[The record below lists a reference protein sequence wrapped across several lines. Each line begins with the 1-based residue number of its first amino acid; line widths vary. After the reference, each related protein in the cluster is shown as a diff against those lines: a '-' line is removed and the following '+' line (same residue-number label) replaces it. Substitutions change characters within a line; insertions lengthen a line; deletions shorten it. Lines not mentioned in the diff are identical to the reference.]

1 MSNIKYDIIVAGAG
15 PAGAC
20 AAMAAASGGRR
31 VLLLER
37 KPVPGVPVRCG
48 EGIGHQGLT
57 LSFEPR
63 PEWIK
68 SVVTRAKMI
77 SPSGINVEIGDVGK
91 SYILDRERMD
101 ADLVKMA
108 AEAGAELRTS
118 SPVVW
123 AEETSSNQY
132 KVICSN
138 SVDSIDTNGINADN
152 IKTEFEAPC
161 LILADGVES
170 RLARC
175 FGWNTALRLADIETA
190 AFARVEAAGIEGEC
204 CTFYTGSAV
213 APGGY
218 LWVFPRGPG
227 AANVGLGVIGSRCR
241 AGLPKE
247 LLLDFIKR
255 TYPDGRVTDL
265 HCGGVPVAKWV
276 RPLVRGGVML
286 VGDAARQVNAING
299 AGLAYSFY
307 AGRLAG
313 TVAAKAFRSDGSLC
327 RKALSGYRRE
337 WAKVFG
343 KQQERS
349 FALKEFIM
357 SADDAFLDKIADSLS
372 KEPPG
377 KVSYLRVFMRTF
389 SSRPL
394 LLFKAFKLF
403 R

>member
-1 MSNIKYDIIVAGAG
+1 MV
-15 PAGAC
+15 
-20 AAMAAASGGRR
+20 
-31 VLLLER
+31 
-37 KPVPGVPVRCG
+37 
-48 EGIGHQGLT
+48 
-57 LSFEPR
+57 
-63 PEWIK
+63 
-68 SVVTRAKMI
+68 
-77 SPSGINVEIGDVGK
+77 SPSGISVEIGDVGK

-101 ADLVKMA
+101 ADLVKA
-108 AEAGAELRTS
+108 AEEAGAEFRAS
-118 SPVVW
+118 SPVIW
-123 AEETSSNQY
+123 AEETPSKRY
-132 KVICSN
+132 KVIC
-138 SVDSIDTNGINADN
+138 GIGGAD
-152 IKTEFEAPC
+152 KGGGEAGGRVEFEAPC

-175 FGWNTALRLADIETA
+175 FGWDTALRLEDIETA
-190 AFARVEAAGIEGEC
+190 AFARVEAEGIEGDC

-218 LWVFPRGPG
+218 LWVFPRGEG
-227 AANVGLGVIGSRCR
+227 VANVGLGVIGARCR

-247 LLLDFIKR
+247 LLLEFTGR
-255 TYPDGRVTDL
+255 AYPGARVTDL

-299 AGLAYSFY
+299 AGLAYSLY
-307 AGRLAG
+307 AGKLAG
-313 TVAAKAFRSDGSLC
+313 AAAAAAFLGDGNV
-327 RKALSGYRRE
+327 RRAALLEYQRG
-337 WAKVFG
+337 WAKGFG

-357 SADDAFLDKIADSLS
+357 SADDAFLDKIADSLA

-377 KVSYLRVFMRTF
+377 KLSYLRVFMRTF

-394 LLFKAFKLF
+394 LLLKAFKLF

>member
-1 MSNIKYDIIVAGAG
+1 MPNNNNKYDIIVAGAG
-15 PAGAC
+15 PAGSS
-20 AAMAAASGGRR
+20 AAFAAASAGRR

-37 KPVPGVPVRCG
+37 KPAAGLPVRCG
-48 EGIGHQGLT
+48 EGIGHKGLT
-57 LSFEPR
+57 LTLPPR

-68 SVVTRAKMI
+68 STVTRARMV
-77 SPSGINVEIGDVGK
+77 SPSGIAVEIGNVDK

-108 AEAGAELRTS
+108 VEAGAEFRTL
-118 SPVVW
+118 SPVIW
-123 AEETSSNQY
+123 AEEVPTGRY
-132 KVICSN
+132 KVIC
-138 SVDSIDTNGINADN
+138 ADN
-152 IKTEFEAPC
+152 GNGGGAEFEASC
-161 LILADGVES
+161 LLLADGVES

-175 FGWNTALRLADIETA
+175 FGWDTALRLEDIETA
-190 AFARVEAAGIEGEC
+190 AFARVEAAGIDGDC
-204 CTFYTGSAV
+204 CDFYTGNAI

-218 LWVFPRGPG
+218 LWVFPRGDG
-227 AANVGLGVIGSRCR
+227 VANVGLGVIGSRCR
-241 AGLPKE
+241 PGLPKE
-247 LLLDFIKR
+247 LLMRFINQK
-255 TYPDGRVTDL
+255 YPGARISDL

-276 RPLVRGGVML
+276 RPLVRGAVIL

-313 TVAAKAFRSDGSLC
+313 SVAAGAFRDGGVR
-327 RKALSGYRRE
+327 RKALFEYQRE
-337 WAKVFG
+337 WARVFG

-357 SADDAFLDKIADSLS
+357 SADDAFLDKVADSLA
-372 KEPPG
+372 KEPAG

-389 SSRPL
+389 ARRPL

>member
-1 MSNIKYDIIVAGAG
+1 MSADNFNYDIIVVGSG
-15 PAGAC
+15 PAGAS
-20 AAMAAASGGRR
+20 AAMAAAAGGRR

-57 LSFEPR
+57 LSLEPR

-68 SVVTRAKMI
+68 STVTRARMI
-77 SPSGINVEIGDVGK
+77 SPSGINVEIGNVDK
-91 SYILDRERMD
+91 SYIMDRERMD
-101 ADLVKMA
+101 AGLVKTA
-108 AEAGAELRTS
+108 VEAGAEFRAS

-123 AEETSSNQY
+123 AEETPSNQY
-132 KVICSN
+132 KVICAN
-138 SVDSIDTNGINADN
+138 SDRP
-152 IKTEFEAPC
+152 TEFQAQC

-175 FGWNTALRLADIETA
+175 FGWDTALRLEDIETA
-190 AFARVEAAGIEGEC
+190 AFARVEAAGIENDC

-218 LWVFPRGPG
+218 LWVFPRGEG

-241 AGLPKE
+241 SGLPKE
-247 LLLDFIKR
+247 LLLDFINR
-255 TYPDGRVTDL
+255 AYPGARVTGL
-265 HCGGVPVAKWV
+265 HCGGVPVARWV
-276 RPLVRGGVML
+276 KPLVRGGVML

-299 AGLAYSFY
+299 AGIAYSLY

-313 TVAAKAFRSDGSLC
+313 SVAAGAFGGGGGLN
-327 RKALSGYRRE
+327 RKALSGYQRK
-337 WAKVFG
+337 WAKEFG

-357 SADDAFLDKIADSLS
+357 SADDAFLNKIADSLS

-377 KVSYLRVFMRTF
+377 AVSYLRVFMRTF

>member
-1 MSNIKYDIIVAGAG
+1 MSDVNNSYDIIVVGSG
-15 PAGAC
+15 PAGSS
-20 AAMAAASGGRR
+20 AAMSAAAAGRR

-37 KPVPGVPVRCG
+37 KPLPGVPVRCG
-48 EGIGHQGLT
+48 EGIGHKGLT
-57 LSFEPR
+57 LTLEPR
-63 PEWIK
+63 PEWVK
-68 SVVTRAKMI
+68 STVTRARMV
-77 SPSGINVEIGDVGK
+77 SPSGITVEIGDVDK

-101 ADLVKMA
+101 ADLVKLA
-108 AEAGAELRTS
+108 VEAGAEFRAS
-118 SPVVW
+118 SPVIW
-123 AEETSSNQY
+123 AEETPSNRY

-138 SVDSIDTNGINADN
+138 SINTD
-152 IKTEFEAPC
+152 KTEFEASY

-175 FGWNTALRLADIETA
+175 FGWKTALRLEDIETA
-190 AFARVEAAGIEGEC
+190 AFARVEAAGIEGDC

-218 LWVFPRGPG
+218 LWIFPRGNG
-227 AANVGLGVIGSRCR
+227 VANVGLGVIGSRCR

-247 LLLDFIKR
+247 LLLDFIGR
-255 TYPDGRVTDL
+255 AYPKARVTDL
-265 HCGGVPVAKWV
+265 HCGGVPVAAWT

-299 AGLAYSFY
+299 AGIAYSLY
-307 AGRLAG
+307 AGRLSGA
-313 TVAAKAFRSDGSLC
+313 VAAGAFRGGGSVD
-327 RKALSGYRRE
+327 RKALLEYQRG
-337 WAKVFG
+337 WAKSFG

-357 SADDAFLDKIADSLS
+357 SADDAFLDKIAESLS
-372 KEPPG
+372 REPPG
-377 KVSYLRVFMRTF
+377 KLSYLRVFMRTF